1 MTKPLIDQAVD
12 RFLGWKLPQD
22 FNPDGGISF
31 KPTYNDHL
39 PEPPKNE
46 PIGTNLF
53 TAIQAKAMLEHVFGE
68 LIATLQAET
77 EYLTEC
83 PSCGEGPSKTGFPR
97 MDEDGCC
104 ACCGADCS
112 ILGTV
117 EALKGKEGLDT
128 ALEFYANPTNYDE
141 FGVPRIP
148 HEGHPGCKVPDMGRI
163 AKLALG
169 RA

>member
-1 MTKPLIDQAVD
+1 MT
-12 RFLGWKLPQD
+12 
-22 FNPDGGISF
+22 
-31 KPTYNDHL
+31 
-39 PEPPKNE
+39 PERIEELKNK
-46 PIGTNLF
+46 IGLSPEEAQEIF
-53 TAIQAKAMLEHVFGE
+53 EHIE
-68 LIATLQAET
+68 TLSAQT
-77 EYLTEC
+77 EYLTTC

-117 EALKGKEGLDT
+117 EALKEMEGWDT
-128 ALEFYANPTNYDE
+128 ALEFYANSTNYDE

-148 HEGHPGCKVPDMGRI
+148 HEGHPGCKVPDMGRT

>member
-1 MTKPLIDQAVD
+1 MTFKQDLARIQNKFKGYSQGNTQDKEDWAA
-12 RFLGWKLPQD
+12 WKR
-22 FNPDGGISF
+22 I
-31 KPTYNDHL
+31 K
-39 PEPPKNE
+39 EK
-46 PIGTNLF
+46 
-53 TAIQAKAMLEHVFGE
+53 IQTLEARAG
-68 LIATLQAET
+68 
-77 EYLTEC
+77 YLTEC

-117 EALKGKEGLDT
+117 EALREREGWDT
-128 ALEFYANPTNYDE
+128 ALAFYANSTNYDE

-148 HEGHPGCKVPDMGRI
+148 HEGHPGCKVPDMGRTAKI
-163 AKLALG
+163 ALL